1 MIVDAHVHVWETW
14 PYQPEVPDPSS
25 RARADQLLYEMDAA
39 GVDRAVIICAAI
51 GANPRNTDYAF
62 EAASRHS
69 GRLIVFPDLECRWSP
84 HFRTP
89 GAAAR
94 LQEALARWA
103 FSGFTVYL
111 DPEEDGDWLTDS
123 EGREFFALATEAGL
137 LVSLS
142 ALPHQMP
149 AVGALAGLFPGL
161 VVLCHHMGHLGPRTG
176 TTRDTSQ
183 SVLDLARH
191 SNVFMKVSGMGN
203 VAAPEDEF
211 PYSRLGWIV
220 TALKENFGAERLVW
234 GSDYPVSRRHMTYAQ
249 TLSLLRRHSPFTT
262 VEYAAVAGKTMNG
275 LLTRH
280 TR

>member
-25 RARADQLLYEMDAA
+25 RARAEQLLYEMDAA
-39 GVDRAVIICAAI
+39 GVDQAIVICAAI

-69 GRLIVFPDLECRWSP
+69 DRLVVFPDLECRWSP
-84 HFRTP
+84 LFRTP
-89 GAAAR
+89 GAAER
-94 LQEALARWA
+94 LQEALVRWA

-111 DPEEDGDWLTDS
+111 DPEEDGSWLTGS
-123 EGREFFALATEAGL
+123 EGREFFALATEEGL

-183 SVLDLARH
+183 AVLDLASH

-211 PYSRLGWIV
+211 PYERLGWIV
-220 TALKENFGAERLVW
+220 TALRENFGAERLVW
-234 GSDYPVSRRHMTYAQ
+234 GSDYPVSRRYMTYAQ
-249 TLSLLRRHSPFTT
+249 TLSLLQRHSPFTT
-262 VEYAAVAGKTMNG
+262 AEYAAVAGKTMNG

-280 TR
+280 IR